1 MMFRQLIQQVATW
14 QKAGNGRQAK
24 ARLLQLALLVAIA
37 TLLLLLAQPG
47 DPLTPM
53 VEAASLPVA
62 EPESINVNAPIC
74 RYGVSSWYAA
84 DLPYLQQMRVGWILD
99 FRVNMHRERPS
110 GVEYTPIVRMVQD
123 KDPETGARLP
133 SYRILTQPLTDEP
146 GGLGPIVVA
155 NPGTLWMIGNEVDRV
170 YWQDDLEPAL
180 YAEAYHEVYHFIK
193 ARDPS
198 ARIAISGLV
207 QVTPGRLQYLDI
219 VWQAYL
225 DKYGVPMPVDV
236 WNMHLYILP
245 ERREY
250 RPGDP
255 PGLPFYDSRAAVA
268 IGTDPALAIW
278 ESDGTSSQCSRE
290 DVYCYAEHDDI
301 RIFAQQV
308 EAMRRWM
315 KQKGQQNKPLI
326 LSEFSLLY
334 PYIPEGSGCYLQ
346 DEFGNCFT
354 PERVVTFMNRALDY
368 LENAADPNLGYP
380 LDNYRLVQQWLWYT
394 MYDFYT
400 PGTVNNLV
408 TVNAGG
414 EYTGLSLNGVTYRDR
429 VLANQ
434 PYTNAVIAGAS
445 SPTAVIPTGS
455 STVSVTLQATLR
467 NNGNT
472 TATDAFPVTF
482 YADEARTQVI
492 GTGIVAPPLR
502 GCAMQETAVSVTWSD
517 LGPGAHRYWVVVGNS
532 VGTGVVIINPLNAY
546 LPVIRR

>member
-1 MMFRQLIQQVATW
+1 MFKRICQHVTVYQV
-14 QKAGNGRQAK
+14 AGNGRQAK
-24 ARLLQLALLVAIA
+24 ARLLQLALLFAIA
-37 TLLLLLAQPG
+37 VLLLPLAQQNN
-47 DPLTPM
+47 LSTPIL
-53 VEAASLPVA
+53 EAASLADV
-62 EPESINVNAPIC
+62 EPESIAISAPIC
-74 RYGVSSWYAA
+74 RYGVSSWYQA
-84 DLPYLQQMRVGWILD
+84 DLPYLQQMRVGWVLD
-99 FRVNMHRERPS
+99 FGVRMNRTLPP
-110 GVEYTPIVRMVQD
+110 GVEYTPVVRMVQD
-123 KDPETGARLP
+123 KDPLTGARLP
-133 SYRILTQPLTDEP
+133 SYRILTQPLNDAP
-146 GGLGPIVVA
+146 GGLGPIVTA
-155 NPGTLWMIGNEVDRV
+155 NPGTLWLIGNEVDRV

-245 ERREY
+245 ERRAY
-250 RPGDP
+250 QPGDP

-268 IGTDPALAIW
+268 IGTDPELAIW
-278 ESDGTSSQCSRE
+278 ESDGTSNQCSRE

-301 RIFAQQV
+301 GIFAQQV

-334 PYIPEGSGCYLQ
+334 PYIPEGDSCYLQ

-354 PERVVTFMNRALDY
+354 PERVVTFMNRSLDY

-400 PGTVNNLV
+400 PGTVNNMV
-408 TVNAGG
+408 TVNADG
-414 EYTGLSLNGVTYRDR
+414 EYTGLSLNGVTYRNR
-429 VLANQ
+429 VLANP
-434 PYTNAVIAGAS
+434 PYTNVVITGAS

-455 STVSVTLQATLR
+455 STISVTLQATLR

-472 TATDAFPVTF
+472 TAVDPFPVTF
-482 YADEARTQVI
+482 YADAARTQVI
-492 GTGIVAPPLR
+492 GTGMVTPPLQ
-502 GCAMQETAVSVTWSD
+502 GCAMQETAVSVTWAD
-517 LGPGAHRYWVVVGNS
+517 LTPGAHRYWVAVGNS
-532 VGTGVVIINPLNAY
+532 VGTGVVIVNPLNTY

>member
-1 MMFRQLIQQVATW
+1 MFKRICQQITVYQVA
-14 QKAGNGRQAK
+14 GNSRQAK
-24 ARLLQLALLVAIA
+24 ARLLQLALLFAIA
-37 TLLLLLAQPG
+37 VLWLPLAQQNNLSTPILEAALLA
-47 DPLTPM
+47 D
-53 VEAASLPVA
+53 V
-62 EPESINVNAPIC
+62 EPESIAVSAPIC
-74 RYGVSSWYAA
+74 RYGVSSWSTA
-84 DLPYLQQMRVGWILD
+84 DLPYLQQLGVGWVLD
-99 FRVNMHRERPS
+99 FGVRMHRTLPP
-110 GVEYTPIVRMVQD
+110 GVEYTPVVRMVQD
-123 KDPETGARLP
+123 KDPQTGARLP
-133 SYRILTQPLTDEP
+133 SYRILTQPLNDEP

-155 NPGTLWMIGNEVDRV
+155 NPGTLWLVGNEVDRV
-170 YWQDDLEPAL
+170 YWQDDMEPAL

-198 ARIAISGLV
+198 ARIAISALV

-250 RPGDP
+250 QPGDP

-268 IGTDPALAIW
+268 IGTDPELAIW
-278 ESDGTSSQCSRE
+278 ESNGTSSECSRE

-301 RIFAQQV
+301 GIFAQQI
-308 EAMRRWM
+308 EAMRHWM

-334 PYIPEGSGCYLQ
+334 PYIPEGDGCYLQ

-354 PERVVTFMNRALDY
+354 PERVVTFMQYSLDY
-368 LENAADPNLGYP
+368 LENAVDPNLGYP
-380 LDNYRLVQQWLWYT
+380 LDNHRLVQQWLWYT

-400 PGTVNNLV
+400 PGTVNNMV
-408 TVNAGG
+408 TVNENG
-414 EYTGLSLNGVTYRDR
+414 EYTGLSLNGTTYRER
-429 VLANQ
+429 VLANA
-434 PYTNAVIAGAS
+434 PYTNAIITGAS
-445 SPTAVIPTGS
+445 NPTAVIPTNS
-455 STVSVTLQATLR
+455 TTVSVTLQATVR

-472 TATDAFPVTF
+472 TAVDPFPVTF

-492 GTGIVAPPLR
+492 GMGMVTPPLR
-502 GCAMQETAVSVTWSD
+502 GCAMQETTVSVTWPN
-517 LGPGAHRYWVVVGNS
+517 LPPGAHRYWVAVGNS
-532 VGTGVVIINPLNAY
+532 VGTGVVIVNPLNAY

>member
-1 MMFRQLIQQVATW
+1 MYKRIIQQLSFWSLARIW
-14 QKAGNGRQAK
+14 NHPK
-24 ARLLQLALLVAIA
+24 ARLLQLGLLIA
-37 TLLLLLAQPG
+37 TATPLL
-47 DPLTPM
+47 PLVQRGTVWPPTA
-53 VEAASLPVA
+53 EAAPQPVGEA
-62 EPESINVNAPIC
+62 SPLNINVPIC
-74 RYGVSSWYAA
+74 RYGVSSWHTA
-84 DLPYLQQMRVGWILD
+84 DLPYLQQMRVGWVLD
-99 FRVNMHRERPS
+99 FGVNMHRTRPS
-110 GVEYTPIVRMVQD
+110 GVEYTPVVRMVQD
-123 KDPETGARLP
+123 KDPVTGERLP
-133 SYRILTQPLTDEP
+133 SYRIFTQPLTDAP
-146 GGLGPIVVA
+146 GGLGPIVTA
-155 NPGTLWMIGNEVDRV
+155 HPGTLWLVGNEVDRV
-170 YWQDDLEPAL
+170 YWQDDLEPEL
-180 YAEAYHEVYHFIK
+180 YAEAYHEVYQFIK

-219 VWQAYL
+219 MWNAYRE
-225 DKYGVPMPVDV
+225 KYGMPMPVDV

-268 IGTDPALAIW
+268 IGTDPELAIW
-278 ESDGTSSQCSRE
+278 ESDGTSSQCDRE
-290 DVYCYAEHDDI
+290 DVYCYAEHDDL

-315 KQKGQQNKPLI
+315 RENGEQNKPLI

-334 PYIPEGSGCYLQ
+334 PYIPEGDGCYLQ

-400 PGTVNNLV
+400 PGTVNNMV
-408 TVNAGG
+408 TVNAEG
-414 EYTGLSLNGVTYRDR
+414 EYVGLSLNGSTYRNR
-429 VLANQ
+429 VIANV
-434 PYTNAVIAGAS
+434 PYTNAVITGAS
-445 SPTAVIPTGS
+445 SPTAVIPYGS

-472 TATDAFPVTF
+472 TATDTFPVTF

-492 GTGIVAPPLR
+492 GMGMVTSPLR
-502 GCAMQETAVSVTWSD
+502 GCAMQETAVSITWPN
-517 LGPGAHRYWVVVGNS
+517 LLPGAHRYWVAVGNS
-532 VGTGVVIINPLNAY
+532 VGSGVVIINPQNAF